1 MKKYIICDTT
11 NNIIASFNTWKEAEL
26 FKWIR
31 GGTNWSIKVIETT
44 KLYNRKSTEKQKRA
58 VHFVEF
64 WCDIEFKGDI
74 DNFYK
79 CSKFLESYL
88 DEAKDI
94 AQDAAASYYSEY
106 LY

>member
-11 NNIIASFNTWKEAEL
+11 NNIITSFNSWKEAEL

-44 KLYNRKSTEKQKRA
+44 KLYNRKSTEKQRKA

-64 WCDIEFKGDI
+64 WCNITFEGNI
-74 DNFYK
+74 ANFYD
-79 CSKFLESYL
+79 CSIFLEKYL
-88 DEAKDI
+88 DAAKDI
-94 AQDAAASYYSEY
+94 SQEAIASYYSEY